1 MLETLKKQVL
11 EANLL
16 LPKYGLVTFTWGNV
30 SGIDRSQGL
39 VVIKPSGVPYEGMTA
54 EDMVVLDLEGNVVE
68 GKWKP
73 SSDTPTHLELY
84 KAFPDCGG
92 IVHTHSRWA
101 TSFAQ
106 AGRGIPAMG
115 TTHGDYFYGEIPCT
129 RKMTAE
135 EIATKVLKDA
145 IFMKGSGGGVTFSGG
160 EPLMQV
166 DLCVEISKILKSKGI
181 NIAIDTCGAVPR
193 SAIDKIIP
201 FADTFLFDIKA
212 IDKNVHISCTG
223 VSNEQILENIR
234 YVDSLGIPMEIRYPY
249 VPGMNDGES
258 EKIAYFVNELKCVKY
273 VRILA
278 YHNYAER
285 KYERLGRSCP
295 LPNVSV
301 PQKTAI
307 ERVAQ
312 KMRECGLDN
321 VVLY

>member
-1 MLETLKKQVL
+1 MIF
-11 EANLL
+11 A
-16 LPKYGLVTFTWGNV
+16 
-30 SGIDRSQGL
+30 
-39 VVIKPSGVPYEGMTA
+39 IKPFEIHDGDGIRTTVFFKGCPLRCKWCHNPESLSPKKEILFDRALCKSCMKCVRLCDANIVQNSKHIFLREKCTLCGKCEDVCLSGCFEFSGQ
-54 EDMVVLDLEGNVVE
+54 NI
-68 GKWKP
+68 
-73 SSDTPTHLELY
+73 S
-84 KAFPDCGG
+84 
-92 IVHTHSRWA
+92 
-101 TSFAQ
+101 
-106 AGRGIPAMG
+106 
-115 TTHGDYFYGEIPCT
+115 
-129 RKMTAE
+129 AE
-135 EIATKVLKDA
+135 EIAKQVLKDE
-145 IFMKGSGGGVTFSGG
+145 IIMKGSGGGVTFSGG

-166 DLCVEISKILKSKGI
+166 DLCVEIAKILKSKDI
-181 NIAIDTCGAVPR
+181 NIAIDTCAAVPR

-212 IDKNVHISCTG
+212 IDKNVHIACTG

-273 VRILA
+273 VRVLA

-285 KYERLGRSCP
+285 KYERLGRSYP

>member
-1 MLETLKKQVL
+1 MIFAIKPFEIHDGDDIRTTIFFKGCPLRCKWCHNPESLSHKKEILFDSEVCKSCMKCVPL
-11 EANLL
+11 CEANIVQSNKHIFLRENCTL
-16 LPKYGLVTFTWGNV
+16 CEKCLNTCPTGAFEIAGW
-30 SGIDRSQGL
+30 D
-39 VVIKPSGVPYEGMTA
+39 MTA
-54 EDMVVLDLEGNVVE
+54 E
-68 GKWKP
+68 KI
-73 SSDTPTHLELY
+73 
-84 KAFPDCGG
+84 A
-92 IVHTHSRWA
+92 
-101 TSFAQ
+101 
-106 AGRGIPAMG
+106 
-115 TTHGDYFYGEIPCT
+115 
-129 RKMTAE
+129 AE
-135 EIATKVLKDA
+135 VLKDA
-145 IFMKGSGGGVTFSGG
+145 IIMKGSGGGVTFSGG

-166 DLCVEISKILKSKGI
+166 DLCVEIAKILKSKDI
-181 NIAIDTCGAVPR
+181 NIAIDTCAAVPR

-212 IDKNVHISCTG
+212 IDKNVHRSCTG

-285 KYERLGRSCP
+285 KYERLGRSYP

-312 KMRECGLDN
+312 KMHECGLDN